1 VSWPGWENFD
11 PTAHERAVRRQGN
24 ETPRPHKYHAKAVVV
39 DGMRFDS
46 KREARRWH
54 ELQLRLRTGQ
64 IRSLERQVR
73 IELHAAG
80 GAKVGCYIAD
90 FRYFDV
96 ERGAVVVE
104 DAKGFKTELYL
115 WKRRHVAAE
124 HGIDI
129 QEV

>member
-1 VSWPGWENFD
+1 MSWPGWENF
-11 PTAHERAVRRQGN
+11 
-24 ETPRPHKYHAKAVVV
+24 TPRVKASSSDRQKPHKYHAKAVVV

-54 ELQLRLRTGQ
+54 ELQLRQRAGQ

-73 IELHAAG
+73 IPLHASG
-80 GAKVGCYIAD
+80 GAKVGLYIAD
-90 FRYFDV
+90 FRFFDV
-96 ERGAVVVE
+96 ERGQVVVE
-104 DAKGFKTELYL
+104 DAKGFKTDLYQ
-115 WKRRHVAAE
+115 WKKRHVAAE